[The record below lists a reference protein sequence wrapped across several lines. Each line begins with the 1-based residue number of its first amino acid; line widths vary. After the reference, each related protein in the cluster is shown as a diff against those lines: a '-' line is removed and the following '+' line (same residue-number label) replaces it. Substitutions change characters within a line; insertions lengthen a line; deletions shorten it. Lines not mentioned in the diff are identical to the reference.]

1 MRKRLYF
8 LLPDIP
14 TTEQV
19 VNELLLARID
29 ESHIHILA
37 KDGIPLGNLPEAN
50 LFQKSD
56 FVHSVEQGLA
66 VGGTTGVLAGLAAI
80 TFPPAGLI
88 LGGGALLGI
97 ALAGAGVGAWASG
110 MIGASLPNSR
120 LKTFETA
127 IEDGQVLMMVDTPK
141 ERMEEI
147 SENVRKHHPEADVHG
162 FEPTIPAFP

>member
-8 LLPDIP
+8 LLPDLP

-37 KDGIPLGNLPEAN
+37 KDDVALGNLPEAN
-50 LFQKSD
+50 LLQKSD

-80 TFPPAGLI
+80 TFPPAGLV

-110 MIGASLPNSR
+110 MIGASVPNSR
-120 LKTFETA
+120 LKTFEKA
-127 IEDGQVLMMVDTPK
+127 IDQGQVLMMIDVPK

-147 SENVRKHHPEADVHG
+147 TAEVKKHHPDADMHG
-162 FEPTIPAFP
+162 YEPTIPAFP